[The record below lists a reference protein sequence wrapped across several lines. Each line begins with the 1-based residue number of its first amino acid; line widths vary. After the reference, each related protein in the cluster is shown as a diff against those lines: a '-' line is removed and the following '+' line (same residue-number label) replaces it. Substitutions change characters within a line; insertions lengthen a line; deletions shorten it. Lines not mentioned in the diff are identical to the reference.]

1 MAYREVTMLEIK
13 EVLRL
18 WQAGVGK
25 KRIAVHVGLD
35 PKTVRRY
42 IDVAVRAGLQADGEL
57 TEELVAE
64 IVGVL
69 RTLPPRTRGSA
80 WETCVVERDF
90 IEGLLRDSVRLTKVW
105 RLLKR
110 RGIEL
115 PYSTLH
121 RFARDELTF
130 GATKVTVRVEDGEP
144 GCELQVDTGWVVTLE
159 PGSDG
164 KRRRMRAFIFTPNVS
179 RYRFVFPIER
189 ETTESA
195 IEACEAAW
203 EFYGG
208 VFRVLIPDNTKAIV
222 DKADPLEPRIVE
234 AFLEYAQ
241 ARGFHIDPA
250 RVRRPPDKGRVERSV
265 RDVRDDCY
273 GGERIVDIEDARRR
287 GRTWCEREYGMRRH
301 STTGRMPKEH
311 FEAVEKANLL
321 PAPTEPYDVPIWCD
335 PKVHRDHHVQVA
347 SALYSLP
354 WDLKGKRVR
363 ARADSRL
370 VRFYWRGKLVKTHP
384 RQPPRGRST
393 DPNDLPDDKRAY
405 ATRDV
410 DFLRSQAA
418 EHGNSVGAFAS
429 RLLEGP
435 LPWTRMRSVY
445 AVLGLVRR
453 FGAGRVDSACAIAIA
468 VDMMSVRR
476 LRRMIEL
483 AVTSEPST
491 APQLKEPPKARFLR
505 PAEQYAIP
513 GLSPANQPK
522 ERT

>member
-1 MAYREVTMLEIK
+1 MLEIK

-42 IDVAVRAGLQADGEL
+42 IDVAAELGLRVDSEL
-57 TEELVAE
+57 SEELVAE
-64 IVGVL
+64 IVGAL
-69 RTLPPRTRGSA
+69 RALPPRARGSA
-80 WETCVVERDF
+80 WETCIAERDF
-90 IEGLLRDSVRLTKVW
+90 IERLLHDGVRLTRVW

-110 RGIEL
+110 RGIEV

-121 RFARDELTF
+121 RYAREELAF
-130 GATKVTVRVEDGEP
+130 GTTKSTVRVEDGEP
-144 GCELQVDTGWVVTLE
+144 GCELQVDTGWVITLA
-159 PGSDG
+159 PATDG

-189 ETTESA
+189 ETTSAA

-222 DKADPLEPRIVE
+222 DQADPLEPRIVE

-250 RVRRPPDKGRVERSV
+250 RVRRPPDKGRVERAV

-273 GGERIVDIEDARRR
+273 GGEHIVDLDGARRR
-287 GRTWCEREYGMRRH
+287 GRTWCEHEYGVRRH

-311 FEAVEKANLL
+311 FDAAEKASLL
-321 PAPTEPYDVPIWCD
+321 PAPTDPYDVPIWCD

-347 SALYSLP
+347 SALYSIP
-354 WDLKGKRVR
+354 SEFKGKRVR

-370 VRFYWRGKLVKTHP
+370 VRFYWRGKLIKTHP

-393 DPNDLPDDKRAY
+393 DPNDLPDGKRVY
-405 ATRDV
+405 ATRDIN
-410 DFLRSQAA
+410 FLRSQAA
-418 EHGNSVGAFAS
+418 EHGEAVGAFAS
-429 RLLEGP
+429 RLLDSP

-445 AVLGLVRR
+445 AVLSLVRR
-453 FGAGRVDSACAIAIA
+453 FGAERVERACAIAVA
-468 VDMMSVRR
+468 VDMLSVRR

-483 AVTSEPST
+483 AIDSEPTST
-491 APQLKEPPKARFLR
+491 PQHKEPPKARFLR